1 MSSDAPTTGG
11 DAADAGDESLI
22 PVDATWLYMAFYVAV
37 GLWLVYLLTS
47 MGGWRWEDVAVP
59 YIAGIPGL
67 LFVLVYLF
75 RLRYPERYARLN
87 PAVRQLDEEED
98 DEDLEGLLDEFG
110 EATEQEIERPTR
122 ERQRLEL
129 VMIAWVIALPV
140 VIQWF
145 GIFIALPIYV
155 FAFAA
160 YFTRDLKR
168 SVAIAV
174 VFTLFVYV
182 FFVLV
187 LGAKVYT
194 GDLGIRPPLPRFRL
208 F

>member
-1 MSSDAPTTGG
+1 MSSDAPTTSG

-22 PVDATWLYMAFYVAV
+22 PFDATWLYMAFYAIV

-47 MGGWRWEDVAVP
+47 MGGWRWEDVSMP
-59 YIAGIPGL
+59 LIAGIPGL
-67 LFVLVYLF
+67 IFVAIYLF
-75 RLRYPERYARLN
+75 RLRYPERYARFN
-87 PAVRQLDEEED
+87 PAVRDVD
-98 DEDLEGLLDEFG
+98 DEGDEQLEDLLDEFG
-110 EATEQEIERPTR
+110 EATDQELKRPTR

-129 VMIAWVIALPV
+129 VMIAWVVALPL

-145 GIFIALPIYV
+145 GIFVALPIYV

-174 VFTLFVYV
+174 IFTAFVYV
-182 FFVLV
+182 FFVLI

-194 GDLGIRPPLPRFRL
+194 GDLGIDPPLPRFRL